1 MTNNWPNSKLT
12 PIHNAFKVIA
22 NYLKSIAKNDF
33 TIGDILSFPD
43 MLKMWK
49 IVKTFLMTF
58 LMTQD
63 HSLKTHLFK
72 ETIKYLFN
80 WHLHVCKRRSPCLLL
95 SPFLI
100 NSMLTAHTYAERKI
114 WIMNYSDFSKFSYPL
129 NFSPASTP
137 PFTPYIHFIDIEL
150 KSLEKVNI
158 SQDNQSLKSFT
169 KPDIWFWENQVYSFY
184 FYLKQF
190 ESRSKI
196 LTKAQQYHST

>member
-72 ETIKYLFN
+72 ETS
-80 WHLHVCKRRSPCLLL
+80 VCKGRSPCLLL

-114 WIMNYSDFSKFSYPL
+114 WIMNYSNFSKFSYPL
-129 NFSPASTP
+129 NFSPPSTP
-137 PFTPYIHFIDIEL
+137 PSTPYIHFIDIEL
-150 KSLEKVNI
+150 KS
-158 SQDNQSLKSFT
+158 DNQSLKSLT

-184 FYLKQF
+184 FYLK
-190 ESRSKI
+190 
-196 LTKAQQYHST
+196 